1 LSIHEKN
8 IKVELKA
15 NYDLS
20 FFNIMIFITSCWWW
34 NSKPPHFKRKRKSTF
49 LLFIVF
55 PVVLAGDTLWHL
67 QKFLQCIK
75 YIIFEFTPFTILL
88 YPSPFPD
95 SWNSFNRYQFCICMH
110 VYAFFFF
117 LMELGFSLYYL
128 NHFSSPFSSGLHLL
142 FWRWNLIGYLP
153 RWSFKSNS
161 AFRLTSI

>member
-117 LMELGFSLYYL
+117 FDGTGVFTLLLEPLLQSIFLW
-128 NHFSSPFSSGLHLL
+128 FASPILEMKSHRL
-142 FWRWNLIGYLP
+142 FAQVVLQKQ
-153 RWSFKSNS
+153 FC
-161 AFRLTSI
+161 F